1 MAWRTCSVKQTDPG
15 MRLRFPTDV
24 KAWIEREA
32 EKNLRSQNAEIVFR
46 LRRDMEKENAISA
59 DAGNEKGDGTTLEG

>member
-1 MAWRTCSVKQTDPG
+1 MKQTDPG
-15 MRLRFPTDV
+15 MRLRFPSDM

-46 LRRDMEKENAISA
+46 LRRDMEKENAIA
-59 DAGNEKGDGTTLEG
+59 AGAGNEKGDGKTLAG